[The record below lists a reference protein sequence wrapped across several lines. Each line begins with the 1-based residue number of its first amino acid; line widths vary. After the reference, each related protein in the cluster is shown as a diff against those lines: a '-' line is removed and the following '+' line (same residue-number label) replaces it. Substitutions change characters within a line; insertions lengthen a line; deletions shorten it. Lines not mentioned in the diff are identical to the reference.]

1 MSPGIGSPW
10 KKGVLRQ
17 DEDRV
22 NYMESPFGQAMGW
35 LAKAQ
40 KNPEFEAHLPF
51 LVGLKG
57 ELEWKRGMTHVM
69 LFFGRGCHVLK
80 ECLKSFSIC
89 PIVKDPTDLLK
100 AFIATAVPRLTNP
113 GGPLRVTT
121 QRLGAE
127 WVGGT

>member
-51 LVGLKG
+51 FGGFERRVGMEKG
-57 ELEWKRGMTHVM
+57 DDS
-69 LFFGRGCHVLK
+69 C
-80 ECLKSFSIC
+80 
-89 PIVKDPTDLLK
+89 D
-100 AFIATAVPRLTNP
+100 AVFWEGVPCFE
-113 GGPLRVTT
+113 GVS
-121 QRLGAE
+121 Q
-127 WVGGT
+127 VF